1 MDILDEG
8 DFLTV
13 KVGIR
18 GQEDKIM
25 TRIEV
30 PSETLVVEMGEDG
43 LNILETTMQMSGMEE
58 KAPVECDICSKPLG
72 KMKDV
77 KHIESPES
85 ITIAVRNGFKPE
97 QMLKATENML
107 KEQGEENIE
116 DLMEI
121 VLDSWKSIVD
131 KSETPWALCDE
142 CYDRILIY
150 IKKRGS

>member
-1 MDILDEG
+1 
-8 DFLTV
+8 
-13 KVGIR
+13 
-18 GQEDKIM
+18 M

-30 PSETLVVEMGEDG
+30 PSETLVVEMGKDG
-43 LNILETTMQMSGMEE
+43 LNIVETFMQMSGMDDS
-58 KAPVECDICSKPLG
+58 AQVQCDICSKPLG

-77 KHIESPES
+77 KHTESPET

-107 KEQGEENIE
+107 KEQGEKNPD

-142 CYDRILIY
+142 CYESIQIY
-150 IKKRGS
+150 IKR

>member
-1 MDILDEG
+1 
-8 DFLTV
+8 
-13 KVGIR
+13 
-18 GQEDKIM
+18 M

-43 LNILETTMQMSGMEE
+43 LNILETTMQMSGMDES
-58 KAPVECDICSKPLG
+58 AQAQCDICSKPLG

-77 KHIESPES
+77 KHIESPET

-97 QMLKATENML
+97 KMLKATEKML
-107 KEQGEENIE
+107 KEEGEENPAEI
-116 DLMEI
+116 MEI

-142 CYDRILIY
+142 CYESIQIY